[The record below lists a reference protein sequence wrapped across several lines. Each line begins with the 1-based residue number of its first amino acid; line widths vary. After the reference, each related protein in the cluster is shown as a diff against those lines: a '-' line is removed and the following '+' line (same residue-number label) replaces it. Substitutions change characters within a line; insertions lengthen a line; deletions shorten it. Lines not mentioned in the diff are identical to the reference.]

1 VGPRAASGTIASEEA
16 RKYGHGMTA
25 RRKKLKVKVDC
36 WANVH
41 EDGSIL
47 VWPTRELAEEH
58 PTHGTIAC
66 IHIKRQVTEGDGGV
80 VPYID
85 EEDREDW

>member
-1 VGPRAASGTIASEEA
+1 MP
-16 RKYGHGMTA
+16 A
-25 RRKKLKVKVDC
+25 RRKKLRVKVDC

-47 VWPTRELAEEH
+47 VWPTKELAEEH
-58 PTHGTIAC
+58 LAKGTIAR

-80 VPYID
+80 VPIIE
-85 EEDREDW
+85 EEDRDDW